1 MSKSA
6 LGYLLKKLREQRGL
20 SLRELAR
27 LAEVDH
33 AYIYRLETGDKEGPS
48 ADILGKL
55 TRSLKPPKREA
66 DMLQFLA
73 QSGGT
78 SPELVEITLKDPK
91 ISFNVFTGVAGLAFR
106 GKRPNYPELIA
117 RVRGWEEDETDG

>member
-1 MSKSA
+1 MPESA

-27 LAEVDH
+27 MAEVDH
-33 AYIYRLETGDKEGPS
+33 AYIYRLETGDKGEPS
-48 ADILGKL
+48 ADILKKL
-55 TRSLKPPKREA
+55 TRSLKPAKREA

-78 SPELVEITLKDPK
+78 SPELVELTLQDPT

-106 GKRPNYPELIA
+106 GKRPNYAELIA
-117 RVRGWEEDETDG
+117 RVRRWEEDEADG